1 MKYAVVKTKRFR
13 KSLKKMLRRGK
24 DIGKLEAVVQILASG
39 EPLPPQYHDHALVND
54 LAGLRD
60 CHIESDWL
68 LVYQIKADV
77 LCLYLMRTGTHEDL
91 FEHE

>member
-60 CHIESDWL
+60 CHIESDWVL
-68 LVYQIKADV
+68 LYAFKNETLV
-77 LCLYLMRTGTHEDL
+77 LSLSNTGTHSDL
-91 FEHE
+91 SL

>member
-24 DIGKLEAVVQILASG
+24 DIGKLEAVVQILANG
-39 EPLPPQYHDHALVND
+39 EPLPAQYCDHALIGD

-60 CHIESDWL
+60 CHIESDWVL
-68 LVYQIKADV
+68 LYAIKEDV
-77 LCLYLMRTGTHEDL
+77 LVLSLSNTGTHSDL
-91 FEHE
+91 GL